1 MSFTSEAPGDICG
14 QAWTNTTLRT
24 PEVPSLLVQGIPV
37 RNLGKSVLL
46 LTAGVAAGA
55 VMAPSS
61 VQAAINYFDTTK
73 IVNGTGSVS
82 CPYGWK
88 LTGGGTY
95 PLPSNYYGSSSSDEY
110 ELTGSYPAS
119 ATQWKGTAH
128 KVHGSYTS
136 SYGWKFSTYSYNP
149 RVYAICAS

>member
-1 MSFTSEAPGDICG
+1 
-14 QAWTNTTLRT
+14 
-24 PEVPSLLVQGIPV
+24 V
-37 RNLGKSVLL
+37 RNLGKSLLL
-46 LTAGVAAGA
+46 LTAGVAVGG

-73 IVNGTGSVS
+73 IVSGTGSAS

-95 PLPSNYYGSSSSDEY
+95 PLPRNYYGSYSSDEY
-110 ELTGSYPAS
+110 ELTGSYPS
-119 ATQWKGTAH
+119 STTQWKATGN
-128 KVHGSYTS
+128 KVAGSYS
-136 SYGWKFSTYSYNP
+136 SSNGWRFTTYSYSP